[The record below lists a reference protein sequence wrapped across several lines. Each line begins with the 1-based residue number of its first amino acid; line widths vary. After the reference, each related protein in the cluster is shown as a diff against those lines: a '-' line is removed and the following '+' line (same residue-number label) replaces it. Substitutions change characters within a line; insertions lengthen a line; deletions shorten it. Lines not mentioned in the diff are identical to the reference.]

1 MPKGSLSPYPVRIN
15 DQGVID
21 IFKLELFLFNEEL
34 KLDKLVTP
42 IEPAR
47 LVYINC
53 LLFIILMV

>member
-21 IFKLELFLFNEEL
+21 IFKFEGLLFDKAV

-47 LVYINC
+47 PVNINC
-53 LLFIILMV
+53 LLFIILTV